1 MEMLTMTQIHD
12 IRKMYYEEGKNIT
25 QISRET
31 GHDRKTIRMYINR
44 EDWNETKPKST
55 EEKEF
60 PKLDPFKAD
69 IDKWLSDDKKAK
81 RKQRHTAK
89 RVYERLLEKYGNEFT
104 CSYRSVAGYVS
115 KRKIEIFGKKP
126 GYLPLEHIPGEAQAD
141 FGDADYYENGRLYS
155 GKYLNLSFPYSN
167 KGYFQLFKGENMECL
182 LEGLI
187 SIFEHIGGVPQRIW
201 FDNTTTIVT
210 KVLKEGGR
218 TLTDGFLRFMGHF
231 RFESA
236 FCNVD
241 SGHEKG
247 NVEGKVG
254 YHRRNMLVPIPRF
267 KSLEEFNKEML
278 KKCEEDSDRGHYR
291 KEGTIEGLYAE
302 DKAALLDLPAVSLD
316 VSKYVMVRTNGYGR
330 FYLNKGLHEYSVS
343 PKYANGQ
350 VLVKITAN
358 EVIPMDDSYR
368 EIVFHERFYGD
379 YKQQSMKWL
388 PYLTQLSRRPGA
400 LKYTGIYQLL
410 PQTVKEYLEKCCKSD
425 TGKVLQII
433 ATLTEKTGFES
444 AVETVNTAL
453 KYNATDTDSLINLH
467 NRIHGNLVE
476 LAPIR
481 LAGNIPELVRVAPNL
496 AAYDTGLKKVG
507 GQK

>member
-1 MEMLTMTQIHD
+1 MTQIHD
-12 IRKMYYEEGKNIT
+12 IRKLYYEEGKSIT

-31 GHDRKTIRMYINR
+31 GHDRKTIRLYIEK
-44 EDWNETKPKST
+44 EDWNEIKPKSLG
-55 EEKEF
+55 KAEF
-60 PKLDPFKAD
+60 PKLDPFKVD
-69 IDKWLSDDKKAK
+69 IDKWLTDDKKAK

-89 RVYERLLEKYGNEFT
+89 RVYERLLEKYGNKFT

-115 KRKIEIFGKKP
+115 KRKKEVFGKVS
-126 GYLPLEHIPGEAQAD
+126 GHLPLEHIPGEAQAD
-141 FGDADYYENGRLYS
+141 FGDADYYENGRLYN

-218 TLTDGFLRFMGHF
+218 TLTDGFIRFMEHY

-241 SGHEKG
+241 SGYEKG

-254 YHRRNMLVPIPRF
+254 YHRRNMLIPIPRF
-267 KSLEEFNKEML
+267 KILAEFNKEML
-278 KKCEEDSDRGHYR
+278 KKCEEDSDRDHYR
-291 KEGTIEGLYAE
+291 KEGIIEKLYSE

-316 VSKYVMVRTNGYGR
+316 VSKYVTVRTNGYGR

-358 EVIPMDDSYR
+358 EVIPMDDSNR
-368 EIVFHERFYGD
+368 EIVCHERFYGD
-379 YKQQSMKWL
+379 
-388 PYLTQLSRRPGA
+388 
-400 LKYTGIYQLL
+400 
-410 PQTVKEYLEKCCKSD
+410 
-425 TGKVLQII
+425 
-433 ATLTEKTGFES
+433 
-444 AVETVNTAL
+444 
-453 KYNATDTDSLINLH
+453 
-467 NRIHGNLVE
+467 
-476 LAPIR
+476 
-481 LAGNIPELVRVAPNL
+481 
-496 AAYDTGLKKVG
+496 
-507 GQK
+507 